1 LSSCGVPQ
9 NFTLFRTSTPELGRF
24 SLVGRNVFDGG
35 MSEIRVSEQ
44 SLIIRCQNSRK
55 IILDK
60 RVSAMP
66 DNIDWQRIK
75 DDPTKYITVYPNSIR
90 AKLANLTVNID
101 TSKLPKCH
109 WWTLF

>member
-1 LSSCGVPQ
+1 MTFSVQIRSFFGSALTTVLLSSCGVPQ

-60 RVSAMP
+60 IVSAMP
-66 DNIDWQRIK
+66 DNID
-75 DDPTKYITVYPNSIR
+75 
-90 AKLANLTVNID
+90 
-101 TSKLPKCH
+101 
-109 WWTLF
+109 